1 MPPRG
6 RPHLTEDVVRERIEA
21 YCSRYGVKDFNDAGF
36 PAYPA
41 GKRESRQHHDWVN
54 LFKAWSR
61 LRRRT
66 NLQEGSNRAA
76 GLRAQ
81 SGQCPICLK
90 KLKLSDA
97 TEAPAS
103 ARRETPLVHSACKEL
118 LRLVGTLG
126 PSVIDRL
133 SSYFWPASPAPSE
146 GRTHIR
152 TR

>member
-1 MPPRG
+1 MS
-6 RPHLTEDVVRERIEA
+6 A
-21 YCSRYGVKDFNDAGF
+21 YCARYGVKDFNDAGF

-66 NLQEGSNRAA
+66 AAPEGSDRAHA
-76 GLRAQ
+76 LRAQ

-90 KLKLSDA
+90 KVKLSEA

-103 ARRETPLVHSACKEL
+103 ARRDRPLVHSACKEL
-118 LRLVGTLG
+118 LRVVGTLG

-133 SSYFWPASPAPSE
+133 AAYFWPTSPAPSD
-146 GRTHIR
+146 GRTYIR